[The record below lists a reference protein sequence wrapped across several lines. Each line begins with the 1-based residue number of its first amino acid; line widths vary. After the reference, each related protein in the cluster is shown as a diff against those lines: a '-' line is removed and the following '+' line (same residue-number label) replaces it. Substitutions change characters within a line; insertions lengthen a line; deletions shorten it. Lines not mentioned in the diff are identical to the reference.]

1 MTTNPTPTAHGPL
14 HGVRVLEVAQA
25 MAMPMCGLL
34 LAVMGA
40 EVIKIEPPAG
50 DAFRHNQHP
59 IFPGES
65 KGYIVLNRGKKS
77 FCLDITKPE
86 SYPIIQRLVARSDI
100 VLMSLKP
107 TDLPRYRL
115 AYEDLKAIRPDIIVV
130 EHWPLGAKGPLGGD
144 GGYDVV
150 VQGISG
156 TGAIT
161 ARANEAGTA
170 PESVR
175 PAYNDNGT
183 GFLSALGAVTALR
196 HRDLTGEGQRV
207 ETSLLSTAL
216 AFGNNLV
223 NWFAATDPPI
233 WERYAARVREA
244 REAGAG
250 FEEQVR
256 LYQNTIMAGGHGN
269 IYFRHYRTS
278 DGFVSLGALSPTLN
292 RRVREVTGLHDPR
305 MDQGFELGSP
315 GAWDALSKLIR
326 DAEDLFRTRTTSEW
340 VTAFRAGGVPCGP
353 FNFPNEVFDDEQ
365 VLANNYIIEIEHEAL
380 GAYKTFAPPIRMD
393 RTPIVVTRPSP
404 LLDADTDAVL
414 AELGFSASEI
424 ADLRNS
430 EIVGKTTLSRA

>member
-1 MTTNPTPTAHGPL
+1 MSEQPGANARGPL
-14 HGVRVLEVAQA
+14 HGIRVLEVAQA

-34 LAVMGA
+34 LADMGA
-40 EVIKIEPPAG
+40 EVIKIEPREG

-59 IFPGES
+59 VFPGES
-65 KGYIVLNRGKKS
+65 KGYVVLNRGKRS
-77 FCLDITKPE
+77 FCLDITQPE
-86 SYPIIQRLVARSDI
+86 SRAVMERLVARSDI

-115 AYEDLKAIRPDIIVV
+115 TYEDLRAMREDIIVV
-130 EHWPLGAKGPLGGD
+130 EHWPVGAKGPMGGD
-144 GGYDVV
+144 GGYDVI
-150 VQGISG
+150 VQGLSG

-161 ARANEAGTA
+161 ARSNEAGTA

-223 NWFAATDPPI
+223 NWFGATDPPI
-233 WERYAARVREA
+233 WEPYAERMRDARA
-244 REAGAG
+244 SGAT
-250 FEEQVR
+250 FDQQVR
-256 LYQNTIMAGGHGN
+256 LFQNTILAGGHGN
-269 IYFRHYRTS
+269 IYFRHYRTK

-305 MDQGFELGSP
+305 MDPGFELGTP
-315 GAWDALSKLIR
+315 EAWDALSTLLR
-326 DAEDLFRTRTTSEW
+326 EAEDLFRTRTTTEW
-340 VTAFRAGGVPCGP
+340 VAAFRAGGVPCGP
-353 FNFPNEVFDDEQ
+353 FNFPHEVFEEPQ
-365 VLANNYIIEIEHEAL
+365 VLANDYIIELEHEAL
-380 GAYKTFAPPIRMD
+380 GPYKTFAPPIRMD
-393 RTPIVVTRPSP
+393 KTPIVANRPSP

-414 AELGFSASEI
+414 AECGFDEHTI
-424 ADLRNS
+424 AHLRKA
-430 EIVGKTTLSRA
+430 EIVGKST